1 MCQEMILC
9 KLGDGN

>member
-1 MCQEMILC
+1 MILC